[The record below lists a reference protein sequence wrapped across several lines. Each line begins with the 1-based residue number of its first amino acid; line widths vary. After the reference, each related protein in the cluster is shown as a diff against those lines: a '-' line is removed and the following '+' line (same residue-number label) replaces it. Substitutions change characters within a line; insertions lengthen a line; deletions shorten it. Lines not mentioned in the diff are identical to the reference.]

1 MMFIFA
7 LTSGEEYF
15 RIDYARKQMISV
27 YRHKDQQGIRIV
39 TDFPAIQSLVQT
51 LLTDSPQ
58 YKMISSAEFFDVH
71 NDIITKLAEEQ
82 DILYNEQFNN

>member
-39 TDFPAIQSLVQT
+39 TDFPAIQSLYIHYLQ
-51 LLTDSPQ
+51 
-58 YKMISSAEFFDVH
+58 IVH
-71 NDIITKLAEEQ
+71 NTK
-82 DILYNEQFNN
+82 